1 MPQHQWTAQVIS
13 APSVSPAGAPSDSPG
28 PGTLLRTGFTVRGPV
43 HSARMLI
50 TALGV
55 YETELNGTVVGDV
68 VLAPGWTS
76 YHHRH
81 RYQTFD
87 VAGLLRPGPNA
98 WGAHLADGWYRGLL
112 GFNGGTRNLYGSRT
126 GLLAELHITYADGT
140 TQTVTTGPG
149 WRAGTGPV
157 VVTGLYEGETHDA
170 RLEQPGWSAPGFDD
184 SAWPPVQILGGFD
197 PSVLFPADSP
207 PVRRVEEFGPVCVSG
222 NDQGRVVVDFGQ
234 NLVGRL
240 RIRVRGEAGH
250 TVTLRHTEVLENGT
264 PSARSLGGAEATD
277 RYVLRGDADAEEW
290 EPRFTFHGFRYAE
303 LEGWPGELG
312 PGDITAVVLHSD
324 LRRTG
329 WFACSDP
336 SLERLH
342 ENVVWSMRG
351 NFLDV
356 PTDCPQRDE
365 RLGWTGDAQVFA
377 PTASFLYDVRDFLAS
392 WLRDLAAEQAADE
405 DGVPPVMSPA
415 VPLRFQSAPPPSGN
429 RPMAGWGDATVVVP
443 WTLYE
448 RYGDTEVLRAQYPS
462 MRGWVDTVD
471 AVAGPGHVWGEG
483 FQFGDWLDPTAPPS
497 MPPKSSTS
505 GPLVATAYF
514 AYSARLLARTAE
526 VLGEKEDAAH
536 YHALADSVREA
547 FRDRF
552 HRGGG
557 LLHEET
563 QTAYALALCF
573 RLIDDDAERGRAGE
587 RLAALVAARGHRIGT
602 GFLGTPLIC
611 DALTDTG
618 HADTA
623 YRLLTQRE
631 CPSWLYQVDR
641 GATTIWERWDAVLP
655 DGSLNPSPL
664 NSLNHYSYG
673 AVADWLHRTVAGL
686 APAEPGYRRI
696 RFRPLPGGGITWADA
711 AHETPYG
718 RAESSWRIENGEL
731 RLDVLVADGATATVE
746 MPGSAPVEAGPG
758 RHSFRTPW
766 PTTAEDLR

>member
-1 MPQHQWTAQVIS
+1 MPQHQWTAQVIA
-13 APSVSPAGAPSDSPG
+13 APSDSPAAAPSDSPG
-28 PGTLLRTGFTVRGPV
+28 PGILLRTGFTVRGPV
-43 HSARMLI
+43 CSARMLI

-81 RYQTFD
+81 RYHTFD
-87 VAGLLRPGPNA
+87 VTGLLRPGPNA

-126 GLLAELHITYADGT
+126 GLFAELHITYADGT

-149 WRAGTGPV
+149 WRAGSGPV
-157 VVTGLYEGETHDA
+157 VVTGLYEGESYDA
-170 RLEQPGWSAPGFDD
+170 RLEQSGWSAPGFDD
-184 SAWPPVQILGGFD
+184 SAWMPVQVLGGFD
-197 PSVLFPADSP
+197 SSVLFPADSP
-207 PVRRVEEFGPVCVSG
+207 PVRRVDEFGPVCVSR
-222 NDQGRVVVDFGQ
+222 NDQGRTVVDFGQ

-250 TVTLRHTEVLENGT
+250 TVTLRHAEVLENGT

-277 RYVLRGDADAEEW
+277 RYVLRGDAEAEEW

-312 PGDITAVVLHSD
+312 LGDIAAVVLHSD

-377 PTASFLYDVRDFLAS
+377 PTAAFLYDVRDFLAS

-405 DGVPPVMSPA
+405 GGVPPLMSPA
-415 VPLRFQSAPPPSGN
+415 VPLRFQSSPPPSSN

-448 RYGDTEVLRAQYPS
+448 RYGDAEVLRAQYPS

-514 AYSARLLARTAE
+514 AHSARLLARTAE
-526 VLGEKEDAAH
+526 VLEEKDDAVR
-536 YHALADSVREA
+536 YHALADAVREA

-573 RLIDDDAERGRAGE
+573 RLIDDAAERARAGE
-587 RLAALVAARGHRIGT
+587 QLAALVAARGHRIGT

-623 YRLLTQRE
+623 YLLLTQRE

-718 RAESSWRIENGEL
+718 RAESSWRIANGEL
-731 RLDVLVADGATATVE
+731 RLDVLVPDGATATVE
-746 MPGSAPVEAGPG
+746 LPGSAPAEAGPG
-758 RHSFRTPW
+758 GHTFRTPW